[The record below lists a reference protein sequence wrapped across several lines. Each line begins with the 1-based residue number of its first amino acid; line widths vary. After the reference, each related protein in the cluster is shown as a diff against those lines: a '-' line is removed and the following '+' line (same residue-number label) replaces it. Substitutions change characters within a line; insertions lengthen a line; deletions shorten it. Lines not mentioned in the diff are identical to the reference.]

1 MHTTMISA
9 ARRSSVIVT
18 PAWLMIPARFVIGCS
33 RQRSCGQL
41 HQGRLD
47 GARSVRSHAGSNP
60 ARLSSVPS
68 YRCEIPL
75 ESEERSAA
83 VQVQRAVE
91 NLVTAEL
98 SEAGRAWRITTEHP
112 MFKTARAL
120 GSARPSTLSCVPHGK
135 PKSFQFPEGAL
146 IALYHFRDSVV
157 AFQVDRR
164 FDCLLQ
170 EASAPQRRESFASW

>member
-1 MHTTMISA
+1 M
-9 ARRSSVIVT
+9 T
-18 PAWLMIPARFVIGCS
+18 PAWLMIPARLLSDVRGNDRADSCIKGASMGHVPLGATKAAIQQGYPQYRVI
-33 RQRSCGQL
+33 
-41 HQGRLD
+41 D
-47 GARSVRSHAGSNP
+47 A
-60 ARLSSVPS
+60 
-68 YRCEIPL
+68 EIPL
-75 ESEERSAA
+75 EAEERSAA

-157 AFQVDRR
+157 AFQVDADSTVFFKKHQHHNGESHSHRGDGAVRR
-164 FDCLLQ
+164 KGKAVLTT
-170 EASAPQRRESFASW
+170 